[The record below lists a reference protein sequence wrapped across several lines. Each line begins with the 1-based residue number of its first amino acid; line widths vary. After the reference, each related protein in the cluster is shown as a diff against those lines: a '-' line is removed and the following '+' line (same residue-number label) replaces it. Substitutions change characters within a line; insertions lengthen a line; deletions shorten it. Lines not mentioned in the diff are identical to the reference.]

1 MTESHNG
8 TPVGG
13 RPGTGG
19 SDYMDGRLRLL
30 KEELQSRGL
39 DCSLNTYP
47 VNGVKGK
54 HFDKVLVNNPAAPER
69 GDIHIEKEGLVTW
82 EIFVNLH
89 DDADVSQIL
98 DDVANILLGGMIR

>member
-1 MTESHNG
+1 MTERHNG
-8 TPVGG
+8 TPVG
-13 RPGTGG
+13 RSESGG

-30 KEELQSRGL
+30 KEKLQSRGL

-54 HFDKVLVNNPAAPER
+54 HFDKVLVNNPRAPER

-89 DDADVSQIL
+89 DDAVVGRIL
-98 DDVANILLGGMIR
+98 DDVADILLGGMTR